1 VDQELQD
8 TIDVVALGRLQAAYA
23 DAVTRRAWVELDD
36 LFLPEATV
44 SIDKRD
50 GDILEL
56 TGPRTVGDFIA
67 KAISCF
73 EFFEFVILNRH
84 IILHPD
90 GADDRAVARLYF
102 AELRQYEE
110 SGKWSTAYGIYHD
123 RYRKVDGRW
132 WFDGRRHH
140 SMARTAQDFETFP
153 FPEGNLF

>member
-1 VDQELQD
+1 MAMTLHRERLVARPGRRVSLPPESGQRERVVDQELQD

-50 GDILEL
+50 GEILDL

-84 IILHPD
+84 IILHH
-90 GADDRAVARLYF
+90 
-102 AELRQYEE
+102 E
-110 SGKWSTAYGIYHD
+110 
-123 RYRKVDGRW
+123 
-132 WFDGRRHH
+132 
-140 SMARTAQDFETFP
+140 
-153 FPEGNLF
+153 